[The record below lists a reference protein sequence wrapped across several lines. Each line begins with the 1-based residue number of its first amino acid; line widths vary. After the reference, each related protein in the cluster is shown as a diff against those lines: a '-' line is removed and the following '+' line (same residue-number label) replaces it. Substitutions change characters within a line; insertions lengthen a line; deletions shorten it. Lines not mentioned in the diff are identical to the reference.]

1 MPANQ
6 VIGKRYE
13 VQYPP
18 IGQGGMGVVY
28 KAYDSVTRRFVALK
42 TLRGGVDQS
51 DLQLF
56 EKEWTVLARIS
67 HPNIVDILDTG
78 DFIEDGRTKPYFVM
92 PLLPGT
98 TLDQLVHDRSQRL
111 TVQRTVEIIC
121 QACRG
126 LQAAHDQGLVHRDL
140 KPSNIFVMEDDAVKI
155 IDFGVVHL
163 ADTRSF
169 TGIKGTLDY
178 MAPEQLQ
185 LKAATPQSDI
195 FSLGVVA
202 YEALTGQRPFAQ
214 FTGSDLIEAIRT
226 FIPPPATE
234 LNPSVNPMVSR
245 TIHKAMAK
253 QPYHRYASAR
263 EFADTLQKAMRNE
276 PIERFEPSQ
285 IQPRIER
292 IKKAL
297 QEGDCHFAQE
307 ILTELES
314 EGHIEPDMPALR
326 SAIDIAVRDKAIRE
340 LLESAR
346 TRFEEEEYPLALQ
359 KVQEVLDL
367 DPSNVDA
374 ITIKSKIERHRSEKQ
389 LGTWFQLVRQH
400 IDSGHFTQARQGI
413 DEIFRI
419 SPSDARAREMLREI
433 ARREQE
439 DQQIQTEKER
449 LYEAALAN
457 YRGGEISTAMNKLER
472 ALELARQARGTTP
485 GGTDAQY
492 QALYKQIRQEY
503 ELAQEQYRQ
512 GRQLLEAREYAK
524 VIALCEA
531 HLAKGSGDPL
541 FQALKLE
548 AEEMERQE
556 QAAAIGDVNHRLD
569 SETDLER
576 KLHILEEAS
585 ERYPKEPHFKQSLK
599 LLRDRRDLVSSIVAR
614 GRQFED
620 RGQFNESIAQLE
632 IVRNIYPQYPGLEDG
647 LQRLRGRLEDT
658 ERESLKAKR
667 MSEFD
672 SLLSSG
678 DYTEARRAA
687 SEALAKF
694 PGDREIEGL
703 LKLADEGIDR
713 CANAQRRLEQGQSLC
728 ARGDYT
734 GALPLLREAAQL
746 DDGNAAIRAALMGA
760 LLERA
765 RAAMDRDWHEAEP
778 LVNEALKLSQNDPV
792 ALSLAAL
799 SNDHKAREAVSGVL
813 LEVRELQASG
823 NATGALLAVE
833 RGLAVFPRDQRL
845 RQLELTLHST
855 LGIPVRRDAG
865 VSEASDQTQGPAVAE
880 STVTKEPVNE
890 TVVRPS
896 TSTAPS
902 PEVSAPEAGTPPP
915 PPPSGNKPPPPPG
928 TPRPSNGATTILPSP
943 KSGDGTKVAGKR
955 KGPPYASMA
964 VAAGIVLVAAAFSVM
979 QFMRKPPP
987 PTIQAPIGQVPV
999 EVSANITGAHFTLDG
1014 QPVTSSPA
1022 LLKPG
1027 RHQLAAS
1034 LDGYLPFSQV
1044 LDIPADQQ
1052 GAKKVGVNL
1061 IPAPAEIRI
1070 ASALKNGQAIV
1081 DTKAISLQEGNL
1093 ILGDLSPGDHTL
1105 KIVESGKELV
1115 SLTFSFQPATLVDLH
1130 GPVQAKDFPAVVVS
1144 SLGQSAKVW
1153 ASAGLKG
1160 GRGAGPSRPIAPEG
1174 LALENVAPGH
1184 NDFVVDDGKNSH
1196 TLAIDA
1202 TTAPVLSV
1210 WLGSERA
1217 TGTVV
1222 VRANVPD
1229 AKVVVNGVALKRP
1242 MANGVRIISL
1252 EPSVYRVKIV
1262 SPGFQDSAEQTVE
1275 IRQGDS
1281 KSLQF
1286 ELLPVIRKGLLA
1298 LDKFPA
1304 DAEVLIDGS
1313 KVGTTGND
1321 GTFRTEVIAG
1331 SHTLAFRKNGYE
1343 ETSVTRDFKADATVA
1358 LSGDILTRIP
1368 GSLTFRVTP
1377 ASAKISYRREGEPQP
1392 HDGANG
1398 QTVSLRPG
1406 TYEVTAEAEK
1416 YKSRSQSV
1424 TIQSGKTS
1432 LVEWTL
1438 ATVEK
1443 HETNNGRT
1451 IANTFEA
1458 PGAWTVSDGWW
1469 HHIAPD
1475 FGWFRL
1481 NQGKMTLDIL
1491 RQSTTVVFI
1500 RKSKRVEW
1508 DVDYQ
1513 NEGNRIAYALDEHQ
1527 LHRKAFVDGV
1537 AGPEIKTGHGMENLK
1552 VYRVGIEI
1560 SPERIIIRN
1569 RAGKVLDEYARPKPE
1584 APLGKFGFRG
1594 EVALSIAELR

>member
-1 MPANQ
+1 
-6 VIGKRYE
+6 
-13 VQYPP
+13 
-18 IGQGGMGVVY
+18 MGVVY

-111 TVQRTVEIIC
+111 TAQRTIEIIC

-140 KPSNIFVMEDDAVKI
+140 KPSNIFVLDDDAVKI

-226 FIPPPATE
+226 FIPPPASE
-234 LNPSVNPMVSR
+234 LNSAVNPMVSR

-253 QPYHRYASAR
+253 QPFHRYASAR
-263 EFADTLQKAMRNE
+263 EFAETLQKAMRNE
-276 PIERFEPSQ
+276 PIERFDPCL

-314 EGHIEPDMPALR
+314 EGHIDPDMPALR
-326 SAIDIAVRDKAIRE
+326 TAIDQAVRDKSIRE
-340 LLESAR
+340 LLDSAR

-400 IDSGHFTQARQGI
+400 LDSGHFIQARQGI

-419 SPSDARAREMLREI
+419 SPSDSRARELLREI
-433 ARREQE
+433 SRKEQE
-439 DQQIQTEKER
+439 NQQLQTEKER

-492 QALYKQIRQEY
+492 EALYKQIRQEY
-503 ELAQEQYRQ
+503 ELAQEQYRR
-512 GRQLLEAREYAK
+512 GRQLLEARDYAQ

-531 HLAKGSGDPL
+531 HLAKNSGDPM

-556 QAAAIGDVNHRLD
+556 QTAAIGDVNHRLD

-576 KLHILEEAS
+576 KLRILEEAS
-585 ERYPKEPHFKQSLK
+585 EQYPKEPHFKQSLK

-614 GRQFED
+614 GRQFEE
-620 RGQFNESIAQLE
+620 RGQISESIAQLE
-632 IVRNIYPQYPGLEDG
+632 IVRNIYPQQPGLEAD
-647 LQRLRGRLEDT
+647 LQRLRRQLDDMA
-658 ERESLKAKR
+658 RESLKAKR

-672 SLLSSG
+672 LLLSAG
-678 DYTEARRAA
+678 DYTAARQVA
-687 SEALAKF
+687 SETLSQF
-694 PGDREIEGL
+694 PGDREAEGL
-703 LKLADEGIDR
+703 LKLADEGIER
-713 CANAQRRLEQGQSLC
+713 RAQAQRRLEEGQSLC
-728 ARGDYT
+728 ARGDYA
-734 GALPLLREAAQL
+734 GALPPLREAAQL
-746 DDGNAAIRAALMGA
+746 DEVNPAIRAALLSA

-765 RAAMDRDWHEAEP
+765 RSAMDHDLHATEP
-778 LVNEALKLSQNDPV
+778 LVNEALKLSPNDPV
-792 ALSLAAL
+792 ALSLSAL
-799 SNDHKAREAVSGVL
+799 SQDYKSREVVTTVL
-813 LEVRELQASG
+813 SEVRELQAAG
-823 NATGALLAVE
+823 NAAGALLAVE
-833 RGLAVFPRDQRL
+833 RGLARFPREQRL
-845 RQLELTLHST
+845 RQLELALHGS
-855 LGIPVRRDAG
+855 LGIPMRRD
-865 VSEASDQTQGPAVAE
+865 VSEAGHQPPTPVAVDP
-880 STVTKEPVNE
+880 TVTKDPISE
-890 TVVRPS
+890 TVVHSPAS
-896 TSTAPS
+896 T
-902 PEVSAPEAGTPPP
+902 VPEAATAASTEAATTPPP
-915 PPPSGNKPPPPPG
+915 RPPPPPG
-928 TPRPSNGATTILPSP
+928 IAASGPSSP
-943 KSGDGTKVAGKR
+943 VSAPARKG

-964 VAAGIVLVAAAFSVM
+964 VAAGIVLVAAALSVA
-979 QFMRKPPP
+979 QFMRKPPAP
-987 PTIQAPIGQVPV
+987 KIPSPIGQAPV
-999 EVSANITGAHFTLDG
+999 EISENVTGARTTVDG
-1014 QPVTSSPA
+1014 QPVTSTPI

-1027 RHQLAAS
+1027 RHRLAAT
-1034 LDGYLPFSQV
+1034 LDGYLPFSQL
-1044 LDIPADQQ
+1044 LDVAASQQ
-1052 GAKKVGVNL
+1052 GTRQVRVDL

-1070 ASALKNGQAIV
+1070 ASALKTGQAVV
-1081 DTKAISLQEGNL
+1081 DAKTVGLQEGNL
-1093 ILGDLSPGDHTL
+1093 ILGDILPGDHTL

-1115 SLTFSFQPATLVDLH
+1115 SLAFSFQPATLVAVH
-1130 GPVQAKDFPAVVVS
+1130 GPVQAKDVPAVVVS
-1144 SLGQSAKVW
+1144 SLGHTARVW
-1153 ASAGLKG
+1153 ASPGMKG
-1160 GRGAGPSRPIAPEG
+1160 ASGTNTSQPIAPEG
-1174 LALENVAPGH
+1174 LTLDNVAPGN
-1184 NDFVVDDGKNSH
+1184 NDFVVDDGKSSH

-1202 TTAPVLSV
+1202 TTAPILTVS
-1210 WLGSERA
+1210 LGSERA

-1222 VRANVPD
+1222 VHSNVPD

-1252 EPSVYRVKIV
+1252 EPNVYRVKV
-1262 SPGFQDSAEQTVE
+1262 TSSGFQDSPEQSVE
-1275 IRQGDS
+1275 IKQGDS

-1286 ELLPVIRKGLLA
+1286 ALLPVIRKGVLA

-1304 DAEVLIDGS
+1304 DAEVLVDGN
-1313 KVGTTGND
+1313 KVGSTGSD
-1321 GTFRTEVIAG
+1321 GTFRTDVMAG
-1331 SHTLAFRKNGYE
+1331 SHALAFRKNGFE

-1358 LSGDILTRIP
+1358 LSGDILVRTP
-1368 GSLTFRVTP
+1368 GSVTFRVTP
-1377 ASAKISYRREGEPQP
+1377 AIAKVSYHREGEPQT
-1392 HDGANG
+1392 HDVVNG
-1398 QTVSLRPG
+1398 QTLSLRPG

-1424 TIQSGKTS
+1424 IVQSGKTS
-1432 LVEWTL
+1432 VVEWTL

-1451 IANTFEA
+1451 IGNTFEA
-1458 PGAWTVSDGWW
+1458 PGEWTVSDGWW
-1469 HHIAPD
+1469 HHVAPD

-1481 NQGKMTLDIL
+1481 NQGQITLDIL

-1500 RKSKRVEW
+1500 RKSRRVEW

-1513 NEGNRIAYALDEHQ
+1513 DEGNRVSYTLDEHQ
-1527 LHRKAFVDGV
+1527 LHRKAYAGGV
-1537 AGPEIKTGHGMENLK
+1537 AGPEIKTGHDMENLK
-1552 VYRVGIEI
+1552 VYRVKLEI
-1560 SPERIIIRN
+1560 SPERIVVRN
-1569 RAGKVLDEYARPKPE
+1569 RGGKLLDEYVRPKPE
-1584 APLGKFGFRG
+1584 TALGKFGFRG

>member
-111 TVQRTVEIIC
+111 TVQRTIEIIC

-202 YEALTGQRPFAQ
+202 FEALTGQRPFAQ

-226 FIPPPATE
+226 FIPPPASE
-234 LNPSVNPMVSR
+234 LNSAVNPMVSR

-263 EFADTLQKAMRNE
+263 EFAETLQKAIRNE
-276 PIERFEPSQ
+276 PIERFDPSL
-285 IQPRIER
+285 ILPRVER

-297 QEGDCHFAQE
+297 QEDDCQFAHE

-314 EGHIEPDMPALR
+314 EGHIDPDMPALR
-326 SAIDIAVRDKAIRE
+326 TAIDQAVRDKSIRE

-359 KVQEVLDL
+359 KIQEVLDL

-400 IDSGHFTQARQGI
+400 VDSGHFSQARQGI

-419 SPSDARAREMLREI
+419 SPSDARARELLREI
-433 ARREQE
+433 SRREQE
-439 DQQIQTEKER
+439 DQQLQGEKER
-449 LYEAALAN
+449 LYEAAVAN

-492 QALYKQIRQEY
+492 EALYKQIRQEY
-503 ELAQEQYRQ
+503 ELAQEQYRR
-512 GRQLLEAREYAK
+512 GRQLLEARDYAQ

-531 HLAKGSGDPL
+531 HLAKNSGDPM

-556 QAAAIGDVNHRLD
+556 QTAAIGDVNRRLD

-576 KLHILEEAS
+576 KLGILEEAS
-585 ERYPKEPHFKQSLK
+585 EKYPKEPHFKQSLK

-614 GRQFED
+614 GHQFEE
-620 RGQFNESIAQLE
+620 RGLISESIAQLE
-632 IVRNIYPQYPGLEDG
+632 IVRNIYPQQPGLEVD
-647 LQRLRGRLEDT
+647 LQRLHQQLDEMA
-658 ERESLKAKR
+658 RESLKSKR
-667 MSEFD
+667 ISEFD
-672 SLLSSG
+672 LLLGAG
-678 DYTEARRAA
+678 DYTSARQVA
-687 SEALAKF
+687 SEALSQF
-694 PGDREIEGL
+694 PGDCEVEGL
-703 LKLADEGIDR
+703 LKLADEGIER
-713 CANAQRRLEQGQSLC
+713 SARAKRRLEEGQSLC
-728 ARGDYT
+728 ARGDYA
-734 GALPLLREAAQL
+734 GALPHLREAAQL
-746 DDGNAAIRAALMGA
+746 EDGNPAIRAALLSA

-765 RAAMDRDWHEAEP
+765 RSAMDHDWHAAEP
-778 LVNEALKLSQNDPV
+778 LVNEALELSPNDPL

-799 SNDHKAREAVSGVL
+799 SQDQKAREAVTGVL
-813 LEVRELQASG
+813 SEVRDLQAAG
-823 NATGALLAVE
+823 NAAGALLAVE
-833 RGLAVFPRDQRL
+833 RGLAHFPRDQRL
-845 RQLELTLHST
+845 RQLELALHGT
-855 LGIPVRRDAG
+855 LGIPVRRE
-865 VSEASDQTQGPAVAE
+865 VNEASDQPPASAAAVPTLGKDPA
-880 STVTKEPVNE
+880 SE
-890 TVVRPS
+890 TVVRPL
-896 TSTAPS
+896 PS
-902 PEVSAPEAGTPPP
+902 PPP
-915 PPPSGNKPPPPPG
+915 PPEIARPPAEAISRPPPADNKPQPPPNAARSLDRTAPAPLSPMPVDG
-928 TPRPSNGATTILPSP
+928 IKVPR
-943 KSGDGTKVAGKR
+943 GKK
-955 KGPPYASMA
+955 KGPPYASIA
-964 VAAGIVLVAAAFSVM
+964 VAAGIVLIAAALAVT
-979 QFMRKPPP
+979 QFLRKPAAPM
-987 PTIQAPIGQVPV
+987 IQVPIGQVPV
-999 EVSANITGAHFTLDG
+999 EISGNIANAHLTLDG
-1014 QPVTSSPA
+1014 QPVATTPV

-1027 RHQLAAS
+1027 RHQLAAT
-1034 LDGYLPFSQV
+1034 LDGYLPFSQA
-1044 LDIPADQQ
+1044 LDVAADQQ
-1052 GAKKVGVNL
+1052 ETKNVRVDL

-1070 ASALKNGQAIV
+1070 ASGLKTGEAIV
-1081 DTKAISLQEGNL
+1081 DARTINLQEGNL
-1093 ILGDLSPGDHTL
+1093 ILGDILPGDHTL
-1105 KIVESGKELV
+1105 RILDSGKELV
-1115 SLTFSFQPATLVDLH
+1115 LLTFSFQPATLVDVH
-1130 GPVQAKDFPAVVVS
+1130 GPVQAKDVPAIVVS
-1144 SLGQSAKVW
+1144 SLGHSAKVW

-1160 GRGAGPSRPIAPEG
+1160 ARGAGTSQPIAPEG
-1174 LALENVAPGH
+1174 LALENVTPGN
-1184 NDFVVDDGKNSH
+1184 NDFVVDDGKTSH

-1202 TTAPVLSV
+1202 TAAPVLTVS
-1210 WLGSERA
+1210 LGSERA

-1222 VRANVPD
+1222 AHANVPD

-1252 EPSVYRVKIV
+1252 EPNVYRVKVI
-1262 SPGFQDSAEQTVE
+1262 SPGFQDSPEQTVE
-1275 IRQGDS
+1275 IKQGDS

-1286 ELLPVIRKGLLA
+1286 ALSPVIRRGILA

-1304 DAEVLIDGS
+1304 DAEVLLDGN
-1313 KVGTTGND
+1313 KVGSTGSD
-1321 GTFRTEVIAG
+1321 GTFRTDVIAG
-1331 SHTLAFRKNGYE
+1331 SHTLVLRKNGYE
-1343 ETSVTRDFKADATVA
+1343 ETSVTRDFKGDATVA
-1358 LSGDILTRIP
+1358 VSGDVLVRTP
-1368 GSLTFRVTP
+1368 GLVTFRVTP
-1377 ASAKISYRREGEPQP
+1377 PTSKISYHREGEPQS
-1392 HDGANG
+1392 HDAVNG
-1398 QTVSLRPG
+1398 QTLSLRPG

-1416 YKSRSQSV
+1416 YKPRSQSV
-1424 TIQSGKTS
+1424 IVQSGKTS
-1432 LVEWTL
+1432 VVEWTL

-1458 PGAWTVSDGWW
+1458 PGEWTVSDGWW
-1469 HHIAPD
+1469 HHVAPD

-1481 NQGKMTLDIL
+1481 NQGQITLDIL

-1500 RKSKRVEW
+1500 RKSRRVEW
-1508 DVDYQ
+1508 DIDYQ
-1513 NEGNRIAYALDEHQ
+1513 DEGNRVSYTLDEHQ
-1527 LHRKAFVDGV
+1527 LHRKAYAGGV
-1537 AGPEIKTGHGMENLK
+1537 AGPEIKAGHGMESLK
-1552 VYRVGIEI
+1552 VYRVKLEI
-1560 SPERIIIRN
+1560 SPERIVVRN
-1569 RAGKVLDEYARPKPE
+1569 RGGEVLDEYIRPKPE
-1584 APLGKFGFRG
+1584 TPLGKFGFRG
-1594 EVALSIAELR
+1594 EVAVSIAELR